1 MVSAVVEPT
10 VGIVV
15 VPFAVVDRDS
25 HLGRIAV
32 VQAIG
37 AAVVLVAPE
46 ILWVVHVGIVVEAI
60 PVLGRIG
67 LTP

>member
-1 MVSAVVEPT
+1 MVTAVEVST
-10 VGIVV
+10 IRIVV
-15 VPFAVVDRDS
+15 VPLAVVNRNS
-25 HLGRIAV
+25 HLRGIAV

-37 AAVVLVAPE
+37 AAVVFIAVE
-46 ILWVVHVGIVVEAI
+46 ILWVVDVRVVVEAI